1 MSLYFFKPVVWNDQ
15 GYQRPG
21 GAKFLSGYP
30 AEHGFGHEEWNN
42 NSDRLEFVENGK
54 PLRIFHTEGFGN
66 QPLSDYSG
74 RIFVFMIASHKGK
87 QYLVASGGRATWLG
101 GDEVERR
108 RDVAGFHQAPCG
120 TRPQGAVP
128 LRSVHFKKTRS
139 IVVITFSASLWLP
152 ENVEASTGMSGG
164 L

>member
-1 MSLYFFKPVVWNDQ
+1 MSLYFFKPVVWNDR

-87 QYLVASGGRATWLG
+87 QYLVASAGRATWLG
-101 GDEVERR
+101 DQNSIPHLHRYSL
-108 RDVAGFHQAPCG
+108 AYF
-120 TRPQGAVP
+120 
-128 LRSVHFKKTRS
+128 FKKWSPAR
-139 IVVITFSASLWLP
+139 
-152 ENVEASTGMSGG
+152 
-164 L
+164 